1 MIRMKEGGPV
11 VEKVLGLDLK
21 RGVVA
26 VVLTKAKPAAAGAA
40 GGAAGAT
47 VGAAGATAGAK
58 RPESWI
64 EIVKI
69 SDLETDSDRG
79 LTADLKFRAK
89 VVLDESGR
97 RR

>member
-1 MIRMKEGGPV
+1 MIRMKDGGTI

-26 VVLTKAKPAAAGAA
+26 VVFTKAKPPAAGAA
-40 GGAAGAT
+40 GVTGATAGAAGAT
-47 VGAAGATAGAK
+47 PPAK